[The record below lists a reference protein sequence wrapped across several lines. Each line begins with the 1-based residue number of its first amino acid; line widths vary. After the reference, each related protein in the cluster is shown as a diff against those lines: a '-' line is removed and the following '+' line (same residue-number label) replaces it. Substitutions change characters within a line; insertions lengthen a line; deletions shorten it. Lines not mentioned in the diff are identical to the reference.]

1 MALPES
7 EMVPEFIRAV
17 SPGIS
22 GTLEERGKRYGTFT
36 SQAVLT
42 QDFKAVMHSGSSWAD
57 APPDVKEALHM
68 IASKIARIVNGD
80 SNYADNWHDI
90 QGYAKLVEDRINQE
104 TK

>member
-1 MALPES
+1 MEN
-7 EMVPEFIRAV
+7 VPEFIRAA

-42 QDFKAVMHSGSSWAD
+42 QDLKAVMHCGSSWIA

-104 TK
+104 KQNVD